1 MLNIKDETIS
11 MLNIKDETIRK
22 LSYSEA
28 IREGIDQAMDDDQ
41 NLIVIG
47 EGVPDPKSIFET
59 TKGLQEKF
67 GKDRVFD
74 MPLSENGMTGI
85 CIGAALDGTS
95 VLMIHQRID
104 FALLAMDQII
114 NNAAKWHY
122 MFNGQSTVPIVIRVI
137 VGRGWGQGP
146 QHSQNLQ
153 ALFAHIPGLKVITP
167 TTAKDAKGMM
177 ITALKDKNPVIF
189 IENRWLHHIEDVVP
203 EEFYLSDI
211 SSAQIL
217 RSGSDVTIVANSLA
231 TIESMKAADALASV
245 GVEAEVVDLR
255 SIKPIDFDTI
265 QESVIKTRRMAVV
278 DHSWKT
284 GSVAGEI
291 VATVMETNFDA
302 LIQAPIRITSP
313 DHVTPTSHHLADYYY
328 QDAEQIAIQIL
339 RMLGKIN
346 KVDIVRAHFVTSNP
360 KDVPDRDFHGPF

>member
-1 MLNIKDETIS
+1 MPSIKD
-11 MLNIKDETIRK
+11 KKIRK
-22 LSYSEA
+22 LPYSEA
-28 IREGIDQAMDDDQ
+28 IREGIDQAMSENED
-41 NLIVIG
+41 LIVIG

-67 GKDRVFD
+67 GKSRVFD

-85 CIGAALDGTS
+85 CIGAALNGTP

-153 ALFAHIPGLKVITP
+153 ALFAHIPGLRVITP
-167 TTAKDAKGMM
+167 ATAKDAKGMM
-177 ITALKDKNPVIF
+177 ISALKDKNPVIF
-189 IENRWLHHIEDVVP
+189 IENRWLHHIEDEVP
-203 EEFYLSDI
+203 EGIYLSDI
-211 SSAQIL
+211 SSAKIL
-217 RSGSDVTIVANSLA
+217 RKGTDITIVANSLA
-231 TIESMKAADALASV
+231 TIESMKAAEVLALV
-245 GVEAEVVDLR
+245 GVEVEVVDLR

-265 QESVIKTRRMAVV
+265 ERSIIKTKKLAVV

-284 GSVAGEI
+284 GGIAGEVVSTI
-291 VATVMETNFDA
+291 VERCFDS
-302 LIQAPIRITSP
+302 LDLAPIRITSP
-313 DHVTPTSHHLADYYY
+313 DHITPTSHYLADHYY
-328 QDAEQIAIQIL
+328 QDAEQISVQVL
-339 RMLGKIN
+339 HMFGCKD
-346 KVDIVRAHFVTSNP
+346 KVNFVREYFITNNP
-360 KDVPDRDFHGPF
+360 KDVPDKNFHGPF